1 MRPDIGGT
9 IDMLGVEYV
18 EDVDV
23 AELESEE
30 YDPRHIVSIL
40 IHGDLGWQWG
50 IKHTSKQK

>member
-1 MRPDIGGT
+1 MRPDISGT

-30 YDPRHIVSIL
+30 HHLDS
-40 IHGDLGWQWG
+40 W
-50 IKHTSKQK
+50 